1 MANTHP
7 VRGVLAGVAGGLVA
21 AWAMNQWSAG
31 PGSAIADKLQSP
43 EDKQKSEAA
52 ADPSGE
58 DATMKAAEGLAAP
71 VKGGPLTKE
80 EKTKGGPMVHYTFG
94 ALMGGLYGGLAE
106 YSPLVRSGFG
116 TTFGSVLFIGG
127 DLVAVPAFGLSK
139 PIDEFPAT
147 SYAGPFT
154 AHLVYG
160 ATTELMRRVFRAIL

>member
-7 VRGVLAGVAGGLVA
+7 VRGVLAGAAGGLVA

-31 PGSAIADKLQSP
+31 PGAAIADKLQSP
-43 EDKQKSEAA
+43 EDKQKSAAA
-52 ADPSGE
+52 ADPEGE
-58 DATMKAAEGLAAP
+58 DATMKAADGLATP
-71 VKGGPLTKE
+71 VKGAPLTKD
-80 EKTKGGPMVHYTFG
+80 EKIKGGPMVHYTFG
-94 ALMGGLYGGLAE
+94 ALVGGLYGGLAE

-116 TTFGSVLFIGG
+116 TTFGSLLFVGG

-139 PIDEFPAT
+139 SLEASPAT

-160 ATTELMRRVFRAIL
+160 ATTELMRRIFRAIL